1 MYVGCYKSGN
11 YTYVRVM
18 ETVRDPDTGK
28 VTTKIIKKV
37 GRLDQLEKLDPQV
50 LEKLRKQ
57 YGGTKQEREESKL
70 SQQASA
76 LQSLLQAQQDLA
88 LPNLC
93 PTMNYGYM
101 VLKKLW
107 DEVLG
112 LDRRLNYLQRTD
124 IEAKFDFNTAASFLV
139 FSKVLDPHSVLR
151 TFAEKDFLIGDP
163 AEEITLD
170 DCYSTLGL
178 LRQFKDK
185 IFRGINR
192 RLDEVYGEE
201 RSLLLFYDV
210 TNAYF
215 ESPLTDEERA
225 LEQVDYE
232 EQIQAIA
239 EEAKALGKVSDDCF
253 DSDGLV
259 IKEKLPTEITQAID
273 EQKIRYLKMRGP
285 SKEHRFD
292 LPIVSVALIID
303 RNGFPM
309 DFEVYSGNSS
319 EFKTMKE
326 SVLKFKKKYQP
337 KQAIVV
343 ADRGLNSAANLAML
357 QKEGFGF
364 LMAQKVSSFS
374 GELLE
379 KMLDLDAY
387 TNIDDEDP
395 EFGKYRLVKDFVKVD
410 PKSKEPISC
419 TLMFTFNECRKK
431 RDERIL
437 DELVTK
443 VENKAAAKARLG
455 PSASGWAE
463 LAQTADPKNSK
474 TSTIIG
480 VNQKVEASRRKR
492 CGFAALVF
500 KNAPLKQ
507 GTNTQ
512 EEGISETEIASIY
525 HSLNRIEECFRI
537 MKTHLGL
544 RPMFVWQSDHVR
556 GHITVCVL
564 ALLLIKLLQRRLY
577 DEYGRKFS
585 IERLCQSLNEANVT
599 LVKLSSDCNFFLSK
613 FSKVDHV
620 RRGNEKKTT
629 EELLSLLDSQQRQT
643 QEPLIY
649 LCMKAVG
656 LKPIKGLVDR
666 TSLARCLKTHY
677 ARDSDAVSELVLK
690 QCFPNLYT
698 TS

>member
-37 GRLDQLEKLDPQV
+37 GRLDQLEKIDPQI

-57 YGGTKQEREESKL
+57 YGGTKQEREESKI
-70 SQQASA
+70 SRQAKT
-76 LQSLLQAQQDLA
+76 LQSLLHSQQNLS
-88 LPNLC
+88 LPNSYPSL
-93 PTMNYGYM
+93 NYGYM

-107 DEVLG
+107 DDVLG
-112 LDRRLNYLQRTD
+112 LNRRLNYLQRTEID
-124 IEAKFDFNTAASFLV
+124 AKFDFNTASSFLA

-163 AEEITLD
+163 TKEITLEH
-170 DCYSTLGL
+170 CYSTLGL
-178 LRQFKDK
+178 LRRFKDK
-185 IFRGINR
+185 IFRGINH

-215 ESPLTDEERA
+215 ESPLTDEERG
-225 LEQVDYE
+225 LEQVDHD
-232 EQIQAIA
+232 EQLQAIA
-239 EEAKALGKVSDDCF
+239 LEAKALGEIGDDCF
-253 DSDGLV
+253 DADGLV
-259 IKEKLPTEITQAID
+259 IKEKLPAELIQEI
-273 EQKIRYLKMRGP
+273 EGRKIRFLKMRGP

-309 DFEVYSGNSS
+309 DFEIYSGNAS

-326 SVLKFKKKYQP
+326 SILKFKKKYHT

-343 ADRGLNSAANLAML
+343 ADRGLNSASNLAML

-364 LMAQKVSSFS
+364 LMAQKVSTFS

-379 KMLDLDAY
+379 KMLDLEAY
-387 TNIDDEDP
+387 ANIDDSDP
-395 EFGKYRLVKDFVKVD
+395 DFGKYRIEKDFVKID
-410 PKSKEPISC
+410 PKSKEEINC

-455 PSASGWAE
+455 PSATGWAE
-463 LAQTADPKNSK
+463 LAQTADPKNKK

-480 VNQKVEASRRKR
+480 VNKKVEESRRKR
-492 CGFAALVF
+492 CGFSALVF
-500 KNAPLKQ
+500 KSAPSEEDD
-507 GTNTQ
+507 TNNT
-512 EEGISETEIASIY
+512 ECISDKEIASIY
-525 HSLNRIEECFRI
+525 HSLNRIEECFKI
-537 MKTHLGL
+537 MKKHLGL
-544 RPMFVWQSDHVR
+544 RPMYVWQSDHVR
-556 GHITVCVL
+556 GHVTVCVL
-564 ALLLIKLLQRRLY
+564 ALLLIKLLQKKLY
-577 DEYGRKFS
+577 DEYGVKAS
-585 IERLCQSLNEANVT
+585 IESICQCLNEANVT
-599 LVKLSSDCNFFLSK
+599 LVKLSSECSFFLPQ
-613 FSKVDHV
+613 FSKTDHV
-620 RRGNEKKTT
+620 RKSCERMSTQ
-629 EELLSLLDSQQRQT
+629 ELLSMLEVQNKNP
-643 QEPLIY
+643 QEPLIN
-649 LCMKAVG
+649 LCMQAVG
-656 LKPIKGLVDR
+656 SKPIKGIVDR

-677 ARDSDAVSELVLK
+677 AREEDAVSELVLK
-690 QCFPNLYT
+690 QCAPDLYIT
-698 TS
+698 H